1 MFRQV
6 IATYDFAPSD
16 AASGQLA
23 FRKGDLILVTDESEV
38 AHGWLEG
45 VLADRQG
52 WFPANRVE
60 RIRQRP
66 LLVALYDMDA
76 SKPGYL
82 SFRAGDVLTMRQAF
96 PAWYEGELDGKI
108 GLVPNNYVKPL
119 TQALEDPSAPP
130 PSIMLAATHA
140 NSAPASTNTA
150 AAAAAAAAAAGTL
163 VPSLPDFE
171 RSLSPTPRS
180 PTLRT
185 RGKRRGIVSPRSGRI
200 YHTSHLPPTP
210 FLKLSVMRGR
220 RLPMQSGAQGTA
232 PDTFVDVS
240 LGELNVTTDVA
251 HHSTAPEWRA
261 VFFLPLGG
269 VPLLTAHVR
278 VLVSHV
284 RADAGDDVVGAL
296 TIPLPYFRE
305 RRARSGWYP
314 LQPRASRGEVRL
326 KLLYEVD
333 GGALQVEIVEGRGLI
348 DTSGPHA
355 YASPYVVC
363 ELGEFREQSAALESA
378 VAPRWS
384 QKMRIPAARA
394 RDDLVVS
401 VFDQSDTRTSSDA
414 AVRPGFMGDLQL
426 PLALLVPGQLHDEW
440 FTLTA
445 RELNTTNGD
454 IFLSAEWV
462 E

>member
-1 MFRQV
+1 M
-6 IATYDFAPSD
+6 
-16 AASGQLA
+16 
-23 FRKGDLILVTDESEV
+23 
-38 AHGWLEG
+38 
-45 VLADRQG
+45 
-52 WFPANRVE
+52 
-60 RIRQRP
+60 
-66 LLVALYDMDA
+66 
-76 SKPGYL
+76 
-82 SFRAGDVLTMRQAF
+82 
-96 PAWYEGELDGKI
+96 
-108 GLVPNNYVKPL
+108 
-119 TQALEDPSAPP
+119 
-130 PSIMLAATHA
+130 
-140 NSAPASTNTA
+140 
-150 AAAAAAAAAAGTL
+150 
-163 VPSLPDFE
+163 
-171 RSLSPTPRS
+171 
-180 PTLRT
+180 
-185 RGKRRGIVSPRSGRI
+185 
-200 YHTSHLPPTP
+200 
-210 FLKLSVMRGR
+210 
-220 RLPMQSGAQGTA
+220 
-232 PDTFVDVS
+232 
-240 LGELNVTTDVA
+240 
-251 HHSTAPEWRA
+251 
-261 VFFLPLGG
+261 
-269 VPLLTAHVR
+269 PLLTTHVR

-305 RRARSGWYP
+305 RRTRSGWYP

-401 VFDQSDTRTSSDA
+401 VFDQSDTRTNTDA
-414 AVRPGFMGDLQL
+414 SVRPGFMGDLQL

-454 IFLSAEWV
+454 VFLSAEWV